1 MMPHL
6 SDSYAKKEMNSLLN
20 EKSLIN
26 KALVSGN
33 TALFYWEDGK
43 TKACLSPS
51 YYLLLGY
58 PADTHS
64 PQSGIV
70 DHIHP
75 EDRIKTE
82 SELKK
87 CFDQQISQ
95 ISLEFRSIDKN
106 GRPLR
111 MFFKGS
117 MASSGNKPERKL
129 LLGVVSNISTHQ
141 ETEKILAEKER
152 HLARLMN
159 HLPGMVYRNR
169 MIKGK
174 WHAEFVSD
182 GIIALL
188 GYDRE
193 YFLANRKVIYSQL
206 IEPDVRKDIWETIE
220 ESIRKNQPFE
230 LVYRINTA
238 TGNFKWVWEKGE
250 VLLDDTGAP
259 VLMEGFMMDITTF
272 KHEEFRLHSFIRS
285 ASRERY
291 RFGDII
297 GKSPEMQ
304 KIYEYI
310 STASTSDASVII
322 YGESGTGKELV
333 ARAIHNAGKQRKGPL
348 IIVNCA
354 AISEK
359 LLESEF
365 FGYKKGAFTG
375 AGRDKDG
382 FLAAAED
389 GTLFLDELGDISLE
403 FQVKLLRVLD
413 GHGYTP
419 VGGNKNQHANVRII
433 AATNRNLEKLVT
445 QGRMRK
451 DFYYRIHIIPITL
464 PPLRKRR
471 QDIPLL
477 IDHFLEKHRRTGSEE
492 NIPGSIRQ
500 AMYEYSWPGNI
511 RELENIIQRFLVLGT
526 LSPFDNT
533 LMHDREPNE
542 RPGISEAYSSG
553 DLKTILDRTEKQV
566 ILNTLRKNHWRRGDS
581 ARDLNITP
589 RTLYRKMMYHRI
601 KPT

>member
-1 MMPHL
+1 ML
-6 SDSYAKKEMNSLLN
+6 KKEMEPLNNGESLL
-20 EKSLIN
+20 N
-26 KALVSGN
+26 KALVSGK
-33 TALFYWEDGK
+33 TALFCWEGGK
-43 TKACLSPS
+43 TKASLSQS

-58 PADTHS
+58 PTDTHS
-64 PQSGIV
+64 PHSAIV

-87 CFDQQISQ
+87 CFDQQLSQ
-95 ISLEFRSIDKN
+95 ISLEFRSIDKT

-111 MFFKGS
+111 MFFNGR
-117 MASSGNKPERKL
+117 MTSSGKKPERKL
-129 LLGVVSNISTHQ
+129 LLGIVSNISTHQ
-141 ETEKILAEKER
+141 ETEKTLAEKER
-152 HLARLMN
+152 RLATLMN

-174 WHAEFVSD
+174 WTAEFVSD
-182 GIIALL
+182 GITALL

-193 YFLANRKVIYSQL
+193 HFLANRKVIYSQL
-206 IEPDVRKDIWETIE
+206 IEPDVRRDIWKTID
-220 ESIRKNQPFE
+220 ESIRKNRPFE

-238 TGNFKWVWEKGE
+238 TGNYKWVWEKGE
-250 VLLDDTGAP
+250 ILLDDAGAP
-259 VLMEGFMMDITTF
+259 LLMEGFMMDITTF
-272 KHEEFRLHSFIRS
+272 KHEEFRLHSFIKS

-310 STASTSDASVII
+310 STAATSDASVII
-322 YGESGTGKELV
+322 CGESGTGKELV
-333 ARAIHNAGKQRKGPL
+333 ARAIHNAGNQRKASL

-375 AGRDKDG
+375 AGRDKGG
-382 FLAAAED
+382 FLAAAEG

-433 AATNRNLEKLVT
+433 AATNRNLEKLVK

-464 PPLRKRR
+464 PPLRERR

-477 IDHFLEKHRRTGSEE
+477 IDHFLEKHRRPGSEE

-500 AMYEYSWPGNI
+500 AMYEYNWPGNI
-511 RELENIIQRFLVLGT
+511 RELENIIQRYLVMGT
-526 LSPFDNT
+526 LGPFDNA
-533 LMHDREPNE
+533 LMHDRKPNG
-542 RPGISEAYSSG
+542 RPEISESYSTG
-553 DLKTILDRTEKQV
+553 DLRTILDLTEKQV
-566 ILNTLRKNHWRRGDS
+566 ILNTLRKNQWRRGDS
-581 ARDLNITP
+581 ARELNITP